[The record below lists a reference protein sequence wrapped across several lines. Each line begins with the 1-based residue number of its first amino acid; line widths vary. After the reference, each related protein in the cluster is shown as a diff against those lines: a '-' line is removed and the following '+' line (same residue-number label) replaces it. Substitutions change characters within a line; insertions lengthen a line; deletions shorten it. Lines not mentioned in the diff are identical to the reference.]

1 MSYATMG
8 DLSYASTY
16 LPHAPSVGVGDSYWA
31 NPWPIAQPMEP
42 HMPVPGWGFTP
53 NLAGRDRV
61 GVGEVTTTM
70 QRRFIV
76 APLLVGA
83 VVYMASPKQKPL
95 YGALGAL
102 AALIIASGLEK
113 SGA

>member
-1 MSYATMG
+1 
-8 DLSYASTY
+8 
-16 LPHAPSVGVGDSYWA
+16 
-31 NPWPIAQPMEP
+31 
-42 HMPVPGWGFTP
+42 MPVPGWGFTP